1 MFVGYSI
8 NGDYCLEKEDL
19 LKWLWFK
26 EGFER
31 GEKYRGK
38 LF

>member
-1 MFVGYSI
+1 MGITAS
-8 NGDYCLEKEDL
+8 EKEDL

-31 GEKYRGK
+31 GEEYRGK

>member
-1 MFVGYSI
+1 MGITAS
-8 NGDYCLEKEDL
+8 EKEDL
-19 LKWLWFK
+19 LKCLWFK
-26 EGFER
+26 QGFER